1 MLVLILGGTL
11 VMLADLWWPKVR
23 LSRWS
28 RPYQPH
34 SGGEGGGSSDSA
46 NAASLRHAPAKLGL
60 DTALPHERI
69 DRTPL
74 LLFGML
80 TVLVAIVAAWRLWMQ
95 TEIPQ
100 QLGMLVIGRYTL
112 VGVMVVLGAT
122 LAALALG
129 WGYLSDHR
137 LPIGEYTALLLFAS
151 CGALCMFGSTN
162 LLLMFLGLEILS
174 VSAYVLAGLDV
185 RNRLSVESALK
196 YFLLGAVAAAFLLLG
211 ISFLYGVTGSFDL
224 ASFSSSTLTLAPAG
238 QIYLVL
244 GAGFFLVGI
253 GFKVALAPFHTW
265 TPDVYEGA
273 PIPVT
278 AWFASAVKAAAFL
291 LFARV
296 LVALT
301 PNMPTYATTLIAG
314 LSVATMFVG
323 NLAALWQDN
332 MKRLLAYSSIAHAGY
347 AALSFVTMASIPEAG
362 LSSLMWYLASYSVMT
377 IGAFAVLQLLGRH
390 GEEVTS
396 VASMAGLGE
405 RHPWLAAMLS
415 LFLLS
420 LAGIPPTIGFMAK
433 YFLFANL
440 VSAGYVGLT
449 IAAIVSSIISVG
461 YYSYP
466 IVVMYF
472 RPVAAQ
478 TPRPIVGLRV
488 PVRLVVFAA
497 ATIVIVA
504 GVFPNALMGFI
515 MNSLGR

>member
-1 MLVLILGGTL
+1 MDSITTLLGVNWLDLALKQLPMLVLIVGGIL
-11 VMLADLWWPKVR
+11 VMMADLFWPKQR
-23 LSRWS
+23 LSRWTNKAIE
-28 RPYQPH
+28 R
-34 SGGEGGGSSDSA
+34 E
-46 NAASLRHAPAKLGL
+46 
-60 DTALPHERI
+60 TA

-80 TVLVAIVAAWRLWMQ
+80 TVLVALVAAWRLWMQ
-95 TEIPQ
+95 TEVPQ

-112 VGVMVVLGAT
+112 VGIMVVLGST
-122 LAALALG
+122 LAALAMG
-129 WGYLSDHR
+129 WGYLADHD
-137 LPIGEYTALLLFAS
+137 LPIGEYTTLLLFAS
-151 CGALCMFGSTN
+151 CGAICMFSSTN

-174 VSAYVLAGLDV
+174 VSAYILAGLDIK
-185 RNRLSVESALK
+185 NRLSVEAALK
-196 YFLLGAVAAAFLLLG
+196 YFLLGAVAAAFMLLG
-211 ISFLYGVTGSFDL
+211 IAFFYGVTGSFDL
-224 ASFSSSTLTLAPAG
+224 ASFSNASLTAAPSS

-244 GAGFFLVGI
+244 GSGLFLVGI

-265 TPDVYEGA
+265 APDVYEGS

-278 AWFASAVKAAAFL
+278 AWFASAIKTAAFL

-296 LVALT
+296 LMALI
-301 PNMPTYATTLIAG
+301 PLMPTYATSLIAG
-314 LSVATMFVG
+314 LAVATMFVG

-347 AALSFVTMASIPEAG
+347 AALAFVTMATIPESG
-362 LSSLMWYLASYSVMT
+362 LSSLLWYLASYSVMT
-377 IGAFAVLQLLGRH
+377 IGAFAVVQLLGRH

-396 VASMAGLGE
+396 ISSMAGLGE
-405 RHPWLAAMLS
+405 RHPWLAAMLT

-440 VSAGYVGLT
+440 VSAGHVGLT
-449 IAAIVSSIISVG
+449 IAAIISSVISVG

-466 IVVMYF
+466 VVVMYF

-478 TPRPIVGLRV
+478 ASRPIVGLRV

-504 GVFPNALMGFI
+504 GIFPNALMGFI